1 MVNGTVTGSH
11 TDPDAAVASRTCTT
25 CGATYRSELAT
36 TCANCKASRPLPW
49 GEWRLADLTPVE

>member
-1 MVNGTVTGSH
+1 MPR
-11 TDPDAAVASRTCTT
+11 TDPGAALASRTRTT

-36 TCANCKASRPLPW
+36 ACANCKAPRPLPW

>member
-1 MVNGTVTGSH
+1 
-11 TDPDAAVASRTCTT
+11 VASRTCTT